1 MTVTLPKR
9 SEVPEEFRNEPV
21 ENLATDK
28 QVNYIRSLIDER
40 EVSDESRAA
49 ADKRIEEGI
58 SKAAASEW
66 IERLLSLPRRRKPK
80 TESRNAPLPDVP
92 AGRYAV
98 DNEDGDLR
106 FYVVDRPTEGRW
118 EGWIFLSVQASDE
131 KHPIKGFAAKR
142 EILRKI
148 AVDPAAASRR
158 YGQELGHCGVCGRT
172 LTNEVSRE
180 IGIGPICAG
189 KTGWADPVEIL
200 RMSEA
205 G

>member
-1 MTVTLPKR
+1 MTVTLPPR
-9 SEVPEEFRNEPV
+9 SQVPEEFAGEVVNK
-21 ENLATDK
+21 ATDPQK
-28 QVNYIRSLIDER
+28 NWIRDLIEER
-40 EVSDESRAA
+40 EMSSESREEALA
-49 ADKRIEEGI
+49 RIDTL
-58 SKAAASEW
+58 SKSAASEW
-66 IERLLSLPRRRKPK
+66 IDRLKSLPRARKPK

-118 EGWIFLSVQASDE
+118 EGWIFVSVQASDE

-142 EILRKI
+142 TILTKI

-158 YGQELGHCGVCGRT
+158 YGRELGHCGVCGRT
-172 LTNEVSRE
+172 LTNEVSRQ
-180 IGIGPICAG
+180 IGIGPICAA
-189 KTGWADPVEIL
+189 KTGWADAVEIL
-200 RMSEA
+200 RMNEA